1 MPVIKSAQKKLRKD
15 KKRTKRNKDFSE
27 HLKTALKKAKKFP
40 TEKNIKD
47 AIVLADKAVK
57 NNIIHK
63 NKAARVKS
71 GLSKLIK
78 KPSQKTAPIKPKSLK
93 KTKTKSS

>member
-15 KKRTKRNKDFSE
+15 KKRTRRNRDFSE
-27 HLKTALKKAKKFP
+27 HLKTALKKVKKLP

-47 AIVLADKAVK
+47 AVVLVDKAVK
-57 NNIIHK
+57 NNIIHR
-63 NKAARVKS
+63 NKAARIKS

-78 KPSQKTAPIKPKSLK
+78 KPSQKTNPIKPKSLK
-93 KTKTKSS
+93 KTKIKTF

>member
-15 KKRTKRNKDFSE
+15 RGRTKRNKIFSE
-27 HLKTALKKAKKFP
+27 RLKAALKKAKKTP

-47 AIVLADKAVK
+47 AVILVDKAVK

-71 GLSKLIK
+71 RLSKLIK
-78 KPSQKTAPIKPKSLK
+78 KPSKKTTQVKPKSLK
-93 KTKTKSS
+93 KTKTKTS

>member
-15 KKRTKRNKDFSE
+15 RKRTKRNKDFSDR
-27 HLKTALKKAKKFP
+27 LKTALKKAKKLP
-40 TEKNIKD
+40 TDKNIKD
-47 AIVLADKAVK
+47 AVVLVDKAVK

-78 KPSQKTAPIKPKSLK
+78 KPSQKTIPIKPKSLK
-93 KTKTKSS
+93 KTKTKTS

>member
-15 KKRTKRNKDFSE
+15 RNRTKRNKDFSDL
-27 HLKTALKKAKKFP
+27 LKTALKKAKKFP
-40 TEKNIKD
+40 TEKNIKG
-47 AIVLADKAVK
+47 AVVLTDKAVK

-71 GLSKLIK
+71 RLSKLIK
-78 KPSQKTAPIKPKSLK
+78 KPSQKTTPIKPKSLRK
-93 KTKTKSS
+93 RKTKTS

>member
-15 KKRTKRNKDFSE
+15 KKRTKRNKDLSE
-27 HLKTALKKAKKFP
+27 LLKTAIRKVKKLP
-40 TEKNIKD
+40 TEKNMKD
-47 AIVLADKAVK
+47 AVVLVDKAVK

-71 GLSKLIK
+71 GLSKLFK
-78 KPSQKTAPIKPKSLK
+78 KPGHKNISIKSKSLK
-93 KTKTKSS
+93 KIKTKTS